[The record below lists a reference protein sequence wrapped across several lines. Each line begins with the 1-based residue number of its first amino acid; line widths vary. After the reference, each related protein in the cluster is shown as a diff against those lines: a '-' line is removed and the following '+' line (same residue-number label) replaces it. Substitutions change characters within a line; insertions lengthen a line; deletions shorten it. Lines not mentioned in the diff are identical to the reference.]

1 MKIVVNNL
9 KKTKDDQF
17 SDYLKLKWETKR
29 DSSYSL
35 QQDSSELCSKPGN
48 ENVDG
53 KGSNKSKKQLSKL
66 SSR

>member
-29 DSSYSL
+29 DSGYSNES
-35 QQDSSELCSKPGN
+35 DSETVRKIPGDALPYN
-48 ENVDG
+48 RR
-53 KGSNKSKKQLSKL
+53 SKKSSKSL
-66 SSR
+66 